1 MVWNQEKD
9 EMLCKEVLLF
19 EPYKFRPRP
28 RTKERGNAWKCIA
41 ENLND
46 IRTKN
51 FKVDARAV
59 RERFSVIKAHYEAK
73 TREELAASGILPEL
87 TPADQAIEDILEQM
101 KECEKQL
108 EQEDNEKSEKMFKI
122 NKQPSV

>member
-73 TREELAASGILPEL
+73 TREELAASGISPEL
-87 TPADQAIEDILEQM
+87 TPADQAIEDILEQIVS
-101 KECEKQL
+101 K
-108 EQEDNEKSEKMFKI
+108 
-122 NKQPSV
+122 